1 MVVLSTAAKRPIFAT
16 GLAGFRDKIRGYSV
30 SEFQGKDFMAGHSKW
45 ANIQHRKKAVDTKR
59 GKVFTRINRLLTI
72 AARTGGGDPDANPGL
87 RLAIEKANAANMP
100 KDNIER
106 AIKKATGDLE
116 GVIYEELKYEGYA
129 PGGVAVLVECL
140 TDNRNRTVA
149 EVRHAFTKYGGNL
162 GTDGSVAYLFSKIG
176 VLNYAPGTS
185 EDDVMEAAL
194 DAGAEDVVSED
205 DGSIEVITTP
215 EVYSDVVDAMRL
227 LVCRRKTQKLLCG
240 PASKWIWMLKP
251 VKKFCV
257 SSMYLRIW
265 MTRRKFIPMQTYL
278 KRRTTDHD
286 GELQGA
292 RITACVFL
300 ALILAHE

>member
-1 MVVLSTAAKRPIFAT
+1 
-16 GLAGFRDKIRGYSV
+16 
-30 SEFQGKDFMAGHSKW
+30 MAGHSKW
-45 ANIQHRKKAVDTKR
+45 ANIQHRKKAVDAKR
-59 GKVFTRINRLLTI
+59 GKIFTRINRLLTI
-72 AARTGGGDPDANPGL
+72 AARTSGGDPDANPAL

-116 GVIYEELKYEGYA
+116 GVTYEELKYEGYA

-176 VLNYAPGTS
+176 VLNFAPGTS

-194 DAGAEDVVSED
+194 DSGADDVVSEE

-215 EVYSDVVDAMRL
+215 EAYSDVVDAMKAAGLPPENSEIIMRASL
-227 LVCRRKTQKLLCG
+227 EVDLDVETGEKVLRFLDVLEDLDDTQEVYSN
-240 PASKWIWMLKP
+240 AN
-251 VKKFCV
+251 
-257 SSMYLRIW
+257 
-265 MTRRKFIPMQTYL
+265 IPEEAYN
-278 KRRTTDHD
+278 
-286 GELQGA
+286 
-292 RITACVFL
+292 
-300 ALILAHE
+300 